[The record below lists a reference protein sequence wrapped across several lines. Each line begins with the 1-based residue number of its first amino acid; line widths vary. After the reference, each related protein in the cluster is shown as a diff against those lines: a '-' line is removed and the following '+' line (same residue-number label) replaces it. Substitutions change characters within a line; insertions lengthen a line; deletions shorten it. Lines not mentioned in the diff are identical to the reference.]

1 MKTKKEN
8 PNRFGKV
15 VNSVSNEIKSLYPH
29 LTEFENLT
37 LSLTV
42 QRNLILAETHQ
53 TIQNLLS
60 QLCTNGV
67 DLSCIN
73 TSLLRLD
80 NTIKF
85 K

>member
-1 MKTKKEN
+1 MKSKKLK
-8 PNRFGKV
+8 PNGFAKIIS
-15 VNSVSNEIKSLYPH
+15 NVSNEIKSLYPD
-29 LTEFENLT
+29 LTDFENLT
-37 LSLTV
+37 LTLTL
-42 QRNLILAETHQ
+42 QRNLILAETHE

-73 TSLLRLD
+73 TSLMRLD
-80 NTIKF
+80 KTIKL